1 MNFGLRFAENGASRV
16 TRQTWTT
23 VNVSENCYNL
33 AETRCIRE
41 YGIKIFTCY
50 RQVRHPRLFQACGY
64 RLVTHSIHYHC
75 AQDGDRAGV
84 VGPAA
89 HVARYGAGAI
99 LLVDTASIQWHAHY
113 RRYCT
118 SGYPV
123 PGSQFPVLSSRFSVP
138 GSQFLVLSSWFSV
151 PGSQFPV
158 LGSWFSVPGSRFLVL
173 SSHSPTTAAAA
184 PSTLPVFGRAH
195 QVLPGCSRYAS

>member
-1 MNFGLRFAENGASRV
+1 MEDGHQRGNSCSYRLN
-16 TRQTWTT
+16 TL
-23 VNVSENCYNL
+23 NL
-33 AETRCIRE
+33 AETHCVRE
-41 YGIKIFTCY
+41 YC
-50 RQVRHPRLFQACGY
+50 RQVRHPHLLQAYGY
-64 RLVTHSIHYHC
+64 RLVTHSIHYHRAWDC
-75 AQDGDRAGV
+75 ARAGV
-84 VGPAA
+84 AGPAA

-195 QVLPGCSRYAS
+195 RVLPGCSRYAS

>member
-50 RQVRHPRLFQACGY
+50 RQVRHPHLLQAYGY
-64 RLVTHSIHYHC
+64 RLVTHSIHYHRAWDC
-75 AQDGDRAGV
+75 ARAGV
-84 VGPAA
+84 AGPAA

-123 PGSQFPVLSSRFSVP
+123 PGSQFPVLSS
-138 GSQFLVLSSWFSV
+138 QFLVLSSRFSV

-158 LGSWFSVPGSRFLVL
+158 LSSRFLVL
-173 SSHSPTTAAAA
+173 SSHSPTTAIAA

-195 QVLPGCSRYAS
+195 RVLPGCSRYAS

>member
-1 MNFGLRFAENGASRV
+1 
-16 TRQTWTT
+16 
-23 VNVSENCYNL
+23 
-33 AETRCIRE
+33 
-41 YGIKIFTCY
+41 
-50 RQVRHPRLFQACGY
+50 VRHPHLLQAYGY
-64 RLVTHSIHYHC
+64 RLVTHSIHYHRAWDC
-75 AQDGDRAGV
+75 ARAGV
-84 VGPAA
+84 AGPAA

-123 PGSQFPVLSSRFSVP
+123 PGSQFLVLSSRFSVP

-173 SSHSPTTAAAA
+173 SSHSPTTAIAA

-195 QVLPGCSRYAS
+195 RVLPGCSRYAS

>member
-1 MNFGLRFAENGASRV
+1 MMS
-16 TRQTWTT
+16 
-23 VNVSENCYNL
+23 NVSENCYNL

-64 RLVTHSIHYHC
+64 RLISHSVHYHC

-89 HVARYGAGAI
+89 HGARYDAGAI
-99 LLVDTASIQWHAHY
+99 LLVDTASIQWHTHY
-113 RRYCT
+113 RRYCA

-123 PGSQFPVLSSRFSVP
+123 PGSQFPVLSS
-138 GSQFLVLSSWFSV
+138 QFLVLSSRFSV

-158 LGSWFSVPGSRFLVL
+158 L
-173 SSHSPTTAAAA
+173 SS
-184 PSTLPVFGRAH
+184 
-195 QVLPGCSRYAS
+195 

>member
-75 AQDGDRAGV
+75 AQDGARAGV
-84 VGPAA
+84 AGPAA
-89 HVARYGAGAI
+89 HGARYGAGAI

-123 PGSQFPVLSSRFSVP
+123 PGSQFRFSVPGSQFSVLSSQFPVLSSRFSVLS
-138 GSQFLVLSSWFSV
+138 SQFSVLS
-151 PGSQFPV
+151 
-158 LGSWFSVPGSRFLVL
+158 SRFLVL
-173 SSHSPTTAAAA
+173 SSHSPTTAIAA

-195 QVLPGCSRYAS
+195 RVLPGCSRYAS

>member
-1 MNFGLRFAENGASRV
+1 VEDGHQRGNSCSYRLN
-16 TRQTWTT
+16 TL
-23 VNVSENCYNL
+23 NL
-33 AETRCIRE
+33 AETHCVRE
-41 YGIKIFTCY
+41 YC
-50 RQVRHPRLFQACGY
+50 RQVRHPHLLQAYGY

-89 HVARYGAGAI
+89 HGARYDAGAI
-99 LLVDTASIQWHAHY
+99 LLVDAASHSMAYAPSSILHV
-113 RRYCT
+113 RL
-118 SGYPV
+118 
-123 PGSQFPVLSSRFSVP
+123 PGSRFSVP
-138 GSQFLVLSSWFSV
+138 GSQFPVLSSWFSV
-151 PGSQFPV
+151 PGSQFLV
-158 LGSWFSVPGSRFLVL
+158 LGSWFSVPGSRFLVLGSGSRFLVL